1 VTTDDRQEPKERK
14 PTVWIVLCGVL
25 AVAVV
30 CLGVWAFSAQSD
42 ADDAQA
48 ALDAQ
53 ERAASAATPEPEPEP
68 EPAPEVDP
76 AVQQQFEQL
85 AGELGAAGDSLDDIE
100 QQLEQASARVD
111 EAAQAREDAGGA
123 IDAAKAEAEEFK
135 AQFELTRTCL
145 RGTLDAVGAAFEGGG
160 LEAAAQEL
168 QKLAGS
174 CQSAAS

>member
-1 VTTDDRQEPKERK
+1 VSTDDREEPKERK
-14 PTVWIVLCGVL
+14 PTIWIVLSGVL

-53 ERAASAATPEPEPEP
+53 ERAASAATPEPTP

-76 AVQQQFEQL
+76 EAQQQFDQI
-85 AGELGAAGDSLDDIE
+85 ADELGAAGDSLDDIE
-100 QQLEQASARVD
+100 QELEQATAKVD
-111 EAAQAREDAGGA
+111 EAEQARTEATGA
-123 IDAAKAEAEEFK
+123 VDAAKAEAEAFE

-160 LEAAAQEL
+160 LDTAAQEL

-174 CQSAAS
+174 CQSAASS